1 MATRILIVDDG
12 FDRKILTRILQR
24 EGYQVLEAGDGVEGL
39 QLCLETVPDLVLL
52 DINMPKLDGYGLF
65 NLLRQDQRTANIP
78 VIFLS
83 SLDESQDKI
92 IGLEMGAVDYI
103 TKPYD
108 IGEVT
113 ARIKNQLKIHQLTRE
128 LLRANHEFRKKH
140 NESDDAATS

>member
-1 MATRILIVDDG
+1 MSSKILIVDDG
-12 FDRKILTRILQR
+12 LDRKILSHILHR
-24 EGYQVLEAGDGVEGL
+24 DGYEVLEAGDGAEGL
-39 QLCLETVPDLVLL
+39 QLCLEALPDLILL
-52 DINMPKLDGYGLF
+52 DINMPKLDGYGLC

-78 VIFLS
+78 VIFLT

-113 ARIKNQLKIHQLTRE
+113 ARIRNQLKIYQFTKE
-128 LLRANHEFRKKH
+128 LLRANNELMKKP
-140 NESDDAATS
+140 S